1 MENLGLIQNFARII
15 RTLQDDNMGTTE
27 IAHVIGYTSTSQLN
41 NTLEGKSMLSTK
53 AILTMIERLNV
64 NPIYLFMGKGDMFLN
79 ESEETEFTK
88 LYNEF
93 NKLVTEHENSLETI
107 KKLTRRNLEL
117 EKVSSDLLK
126 NAAAMVEYYRSN
138 SINSENQE
146 TSDSKEII

>member
-1 MENLGLIQNFARII
+1 MENLGLIQNFASII
-15 RTLQDDNMGTTE
+15 RCLQDVNMGTTE
-27 IAHVIGYTSTSQLN
+27 IAHEIGYTSTSQLN

-64 NPIYLFMGKGDMFLN
+64 NPIYLFMGKGEMFIS

-93 NKLVTEHENSLETI
+93 NKLYKEHENSLETI
-107 KKLTRRNLEL
+107 KKLTKRNLEL
-117 EKVSSDLLK
+117 EKVSSDLLR